1 MNLNFFK
8 KTSPLFEFRWF
19 IITFIAVAGLMLYS
33 DISGIRMFT
42 FSNQQQWSSSGPGSH
57 K

>member
-1 MNLNFFK
+1 MNFNLFK
-8 KTSPLFEFRWF
+8 SNSPLFPFRWF
-19 IITFIAVAGLMLYS
+19 IVCTVLVAAVMVYYDVTGT
-33 DISGIRMFT
+33 RMFS